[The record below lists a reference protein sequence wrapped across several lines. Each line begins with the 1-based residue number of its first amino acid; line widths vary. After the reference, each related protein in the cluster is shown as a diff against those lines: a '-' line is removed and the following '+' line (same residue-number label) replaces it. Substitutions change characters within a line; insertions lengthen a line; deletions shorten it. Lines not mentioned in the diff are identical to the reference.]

1 MAEENGKKVE
11 NQKEETTP
19 KKEKIPD
26 GVWIKCKNCEE
37 TLFAGELDK
46 NAKVCP
52 KCDYHYPLSAFE
64 RIALLTDEGTFDE
77 MDADVAPIDIL
88 GFVDRKPYPER
99 LTSMEK
105 KTGTKDAFVNG
116 IADID
121 GIPISIGAMEFG
133 FIGGSMG
140 SVVGEKV
147 TRTLRR
153 GVELKRPVVIATAT
167 GGARMMEGIIS
178 LMQMSKTNA
187 ARAELA
193 EARLPYIVVI
203 SDPTTAGVMAS
214 YAAVGDALVGEPNAL
229 MGFAG
234 PRVIKETI
242 MQDLPEGFQRSEF
255 QLEHGFLD
263 IVVHRHEI
271 KGAVANLLRIWLGGQ
286 IEKFG

>member
-1 MAEENGKKVE
+1 MSEENKEKVE
-11 NQKEETTP
+11 EQQNETAA

-26 GVWIKCKNCEE
+26 GVWIKCKGCEE

-46 NAKVCP
+46 NSKVCP
-52 KCDYHYPLSAFE
+52 KCDYHYPLNAKE
-64 RIALLTDEGTFDE
+64 RITLLSDQGTFEE

-88 GFVDRKPYPER
+88 GFVDRKPYTDR
-99 LTSMEK
+99 LVQMEK
-105 KTGTKDAFVNG
+105 KTGTKDAFVDG
-116 IADID
+116 ISDIE
-121 GIPISIGAMEFG
+121 GIPISIGTMEFG

-214 YAAVGDALVGEPNAL
+214 FAAVGDALVGEPNAL

-271 KGAVANLLRIWLGGQ
+271 KATVANLLRIWLGGE
-286 IEKFG
+286 INKFG

>member
-1 MAEENGKKVE
+1 MPEES
-11 NQKEETTP
+11 KERIEEQPNETTE

-26 GVWIKCKNCEE
+26 GVWLKCKNCEE

-46 NAKVCP
+46 NSKVCP
-52 KCDYHYPLSAFE
+52 KCDYHYSLNAKE
-64 RIALLTDEGTFDE
+64 RIAVLTDEGTFRE
-77 MDADVAPIDIL
+77 MDADVAPLDIL
-88 GFVDRKPYPER
+88 GFVDRKPYTER
-99 LTSMEK
+99 LVQMEK

-116 IADID
+116 VAEIE
-121 GIPISIGAMEFG
+121 GIPLSIGAMEFG

-153 GVELKRPVVIATAT
+153 GVEKNVPVVIATAT

-203 SDPTTAGVMAS
+203 ADPTTAGVMAS
-214 YAAVGDALVGEPNAL
+214 YAAVGDALISEPNAL

-271 KGAVANLLRIWLGGQ
+271 KATVANLLKVWLGGDKD
-286 IEKFG
+286 KFG

>member
-1 MAEENGKKVE
+1 MPQDSKEKVE
-11 NQKEETTP
+11 GQNSETEP

-26 GVWIKCKNCEE
+26 GVWLKCKECEE

-46 NAKVCP
+46 NSKVCP
-52 KCDYHYPLSAFE
+52 KCDYHYSLSAKE
-64 RIALLTDEGTFDE
+64 RIAVLTDEGTFE
-77 MDADVAPIDIL
+77 ELDADVAPIDIL
-88 GFVDRKPYPER
+88 GFVDRKPYSER
-99 LTSMEK
+99 LEKMQK

-116 IADID
+116 LAKTE

-147 TRTLRR
+147 TRTLLR
-153 GVELKRPVVIATAT
+153 GVEKNVPVVIATAT
-167 GGARMMEGIIS
+167 GGARMMEGIVS

-214 YAAVGDALVGEPNAL
+214 YAAVGDALVGEPHAL

-263 IVVHRHEI
+263 IVVHRHEL
-271 KGAVANLLRIWLGGQ
+271 KATVANLLRIWLGGDKD
-286 IEKFG
+286 KFG

>member
-1 MAEENGKKVE
+1 MPEENKEKVE
-11 NQKEETTP
+11 EQETETAP
-19 KKEKIPD
+19 KKDKIPD
-26 GVWIKCKNCEE
+26 GVWLKCKNCQE

-46 NAKVCP
+46 NSKVCP
-52 KCDYHYPLSAFE
+52 KCDYHYPLSAKE
-64 RIALLTDEGTFDE
+64 RIAILTDKGTFEE

-88 GFVDRKPYPER
+88 GFVDRKPYTDR
-99 LTSMEK
+99 LEQMEK
-105 KTGTKDAFVNG
+105 KTGTKDAFVDG
-116 IADID
+116 LAETD

-147 TRTLRR
+147 TRTLLR
-153 GVELKRPVVIATAT
+153 GVEKNVPVVIATAT

-271 KGAVANLLRIWLGGQ
+271 KATVANLLRIWLGGDKD
-286 IEKFG
+286 KFG